1 MGIDTPQRLNTLTIW
16 SSMRSFL
23 MAEIMPMGMPIN
35 NVNIMAVIV
44 SSRVAGKY
52 CASAAATGL
61 PPSEA
66 DRPRLK

>member
-1 MGIDTPQRLNTLTIW
+1 MDTPIRLNTLTIW
-16 SSMRSFL
+16 SSIRSFL
-23 MAEIMPMGMPIN
+23 MAEIMPIGMPIN
-35 NVNIMAVIV
+35 RVNIIAAIV